1 MTAPM
6 TAPMSEPTSPLVFRD
21 AERPSVP
28 FDGGAS
34 YRVLIGDD
42 NGAGIA
48 VRTGVQTS
56 QPGYA
61 TPEHSHPYAGVITVL
76 SGRGEAWLAGQ
87 PARHALEPGMTIVFP
102 ADTAHGFRVTGNEPL
117 VTLGIHANGQRIVTT
132 ATGTS
137 TGPSDGQASRG

>member
-1 MTAPM
+1 
-6 TAPMSEPTSPLVFRD
+6 MSTRTNDPTSPLVFSD
-21 AERPSVP
+21 AERPVVP
-28 FDGGAS
+28 FEGGAS

-61 TPEHSHPYAGVITVL
+61 TPEHSHPYAEVITVL

-102 ADTAHGFRVTGNEPL
+102 ANTAHGFRVTGNEPL

-132 ATGTS
+132 AGGTA
-137 TGPSDGQASRG
+137 TGPSGGYDAHR

>member
-1 MTAPM
+1 M
-6 TAPMSEPTSPLVFRD
+6 TAPMSEPTSPLVFCD

-61 TPEHSHPYAGVITVL
+61 TPEHSHPYAEVITVL

-87 PARHALEPGMTIVFP
+87 PARLYSNSPNGPVGCTRPASPDEP
-102 ADTAHGFRVTGNEPL
+102 
-117 VTLGIHANGQRIVTT
+117 
-132 ATGTS
+132 
-137 TGPSDGQASRG
+137 DGA